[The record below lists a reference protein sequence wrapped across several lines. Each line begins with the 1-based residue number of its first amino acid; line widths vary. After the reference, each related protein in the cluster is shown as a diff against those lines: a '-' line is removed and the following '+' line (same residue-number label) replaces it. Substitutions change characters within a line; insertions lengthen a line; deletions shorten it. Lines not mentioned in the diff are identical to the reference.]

1 MLNKPDVLKA
11 VQTELETKMNSL
23 QSSFDDANSAL
34 TSETKSSAGDKHET
48 GRAMA
53 QLEQE
58 KLSGQ
63 LANLVQ
69 LKEGLSRIN
78 PQDKFDTV
86 QFGSI
91 VETSNGFFFFSVGLG
106 SFIIEETTVFSLS
119 ITSPIGQ
126 QLIGKKKNDEIQFN
140 GKNIKIID
148 II

>member
-1 MLNKPDVLKA
+1 MLNKTDVLNA
-11 VQTELETKMNSL
+11 VQTELESKITSI
-23 QSSFDDANSAL
+23 QESFDDANSAL

-63 LANLVQ
+63 LSNLVH

-78 PQDKFDTV
+78 SKDNFETI

-91 VETSNGFFFFSVGLG
+91 VETSNGFFFLSVGLG
-106 SFIIEETTVFSLS
+106 AIKIGEITVFSLS

-126 QLIGKKKNDEIQFN
+126 QMAGKKKNDEILFN

-148 II
+148 VN

>member
-1 MLNKPDVLKA
+1 
-11 VQTELETKMNSL
+11 
-23 QSSFDDANSAL
+23 
-34 TSETKSSAGDKHET
+34 
-48 GRAMA
+48 
-53 QLEQE
+53 
-58 KLSGQ
+58 
-63 LANLVQ
+63 LVQ

-106 SFIIEETTVFSLS
+106 SVIIEETTVFSLS